1 MYKVFI
7 VEDHVAI
14 RQSYILL
21 LTRMGDLQVC
31 GEATSAEEA
40 LAKIAEA
47 APDIVLIDFSLP
59 GMSGLDLV
67 QLLQRQSPEL
77 PMIVISGHNENVFAN
92 SVVAA
97 GAASYLVKEEAPARL
112 VETIYQVLQQ
122 Q

>member
-40 LAKIAEA
+40 LTKIAEA

-67 QLLQRQSPEL
+67 QLLQRQSPKL

>member
-21 LTRMGDLQVC
+21 LTRMGNLQVC

-40 LAKIAEA
+40 LAKIPGA

-67 QLLQRQSPEL
+67 QQLQRKSPEL

-112 VETIYQVLQQ
+112 VETIYQVLQHQ
-122 Q
+122 